1 MGDDTGA
8 ATAILVF
15 YGLWALFS
23 LVYYAWYAYSLSKL
37 FPHLGVE
44 SWKGWVPILND
55 ATILNLA
62 GFPAWYI
69 AFNFFPIVN
78 LYGLVVRVQAVMK
91 LNAAAGRGGAMTVIG
106 IVLPPLWA
114 TFLTQ
119 SYSEAGSTLVGRAA
133 LSAEPK
139 SVTPRREENAM
150 SSTPPSPHDG
160 SSWVNAMA
168 IPISPSP
175 HQQDHA
181 ADADRVPP
189 PYTLSAPSAGAMQSP
204 LAPPS
209 APLAGAPVPVP
220 PPPPSGFSASAPTG
234 TPLPP
239 PPPSGFSAPAP
250 TGTPLA
256 PPPAPVVV
264 HNPWAPAAAEI
275 TEPPQLT
282 LAPLAP
288 PALVAEVPPAL
299 VAEVP
304 LVPPAP
310 AGPELVSAPTSPSA
324 YPPPPALEELR
335 PLPPTVVAPPPI
347 HVTTSQPESVQVL
360 PEPVPAGGSPE
371 LAAEVVAS
379 PPAPVPDD
387 DDDDDEDG
395 KTIVVDRKPRIRWYL
410 EVDDVGQFPVTAAS
424 VILGRKPSSTAP
436 GTQALAIPDS
446 TRTLSKVHARLD
458 LRDDAWII
466 TDLNSTNGVMLVAED
481 GTETLLDAGAS
492 AAAGGRF
499 ILGELGMSL
508 GFAS

>member
-55 ATILNLA
+55 ATILTLA

-78 LYGLVVRVQAVMK
+78 LYGLVVRIQAVMK

-234 TPLPP
+234 TPLAP

-282 LAPLAP
+282 LAPLA
-288 PALVAEVPPAL
+288 PPAL

-371 LAAEVVAS
+371 LAAEVVAPVRMLAEAFWPGPLTIVLTANPS
-379 PPAPVPDD
+379 LSWDLGETKGTVLCAPVAP
-387 DDDDDEDG
+387 
-395 KTIVVDRKPRIRWYL
+395 
-410 EVDDVGQFPVTAAS
+410 S
-424 VILGRKPSSTAP
+424 VWPWKLFVAPSGTRSPNNPAVAWDSARSPSSVP
-436 GTQALAIPDS
+436 
-446 TRTLSKVHARLD
+446 V
-458 LRDDAWII
+458 AWAW
-466 TDLNSTNGVMLVAED
+466 M
-481 GTETLLDAGAS
+481 
-492 AAAGGRF
+492 
-499 ILGELGMSL
+499 
-508 GFAS
+508 